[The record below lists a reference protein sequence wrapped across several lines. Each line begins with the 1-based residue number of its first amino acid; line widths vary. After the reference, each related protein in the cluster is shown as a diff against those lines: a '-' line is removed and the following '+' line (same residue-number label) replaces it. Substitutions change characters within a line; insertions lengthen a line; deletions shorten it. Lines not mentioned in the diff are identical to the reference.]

1 MKDYLYSTFIR
12 IVLSIVSRVQ
22 REVNLM
28 EKPTIHPLIPIAVG
42 VIAVAL
48 SAIFVKLANADA
60 GVIAFYRMLFS
71 VLIMA
76 PIFFWKYTSE
86 IKQLTKRDWTFS
98 LVAGIFLAFHFILWF
113 ESLNYTSV
121 ASSTVLVTLQP
132 IFAFAGTYFFFKERL
147 SLKTIVSGVIALGGS
162 ILISWGDFRISGSA
176 LYGDVLALIA
186 CALVTAYLLFGQD
199 VRQRLSL
206 VTYTFVVYGISTIT
220 LFFYV
225 LIKGESFG
233 PYPADDWLWFI
244 LLAIV
249 PNLLGHT
256 LFNWSLKYV
265 STNVISIAI
274 LFEPVGAAIL
284 AFYIFDEY
292 LITTQIIG
300 GIIVIAGIVLFVVD
314 FKKIFKLFS
323 KKPLDL

>member
-1 MKDYLYSTFIR
+1 
-12 IVLSIVSRVQ
+12 
-22 REVNLM
+22 M
-28 EKPTIHPLIPIAVG
+28 EKSTIHPYIPIAIG
-42 VIAVAL
+42 VIAVSM

-60 GVIAFYRMLFS
+60 GVIAFYRMFFS

-76 PIFFWKYTSE
+76 PVFFWKYTAE
-86 IKQLTKRDWTFS
+86 IKRLTKRDWVFS
-98 LVAGIFLAFHFILWF
+98 GIAGIFLALHFILWF

-132 IFAFAGTYFFFKERL
+132 LFAFIGTYFFFKERL
-147 SLKTIVSGVIALGGS
+147 SIKTISSGVIAIGGS
-162 ILISWGDFRISGSA
+162 ILISWGDFKISGTA
-176 LYGDVLALIA
+176 LYGDMLALIA

-199 VRQRLSL
+199 VRKRLSL
-206 VTYTFVVYGISTIT
+206 VTYTFVVYGISTFT

-225 LIKGESFG
+225 LLKGESFG
-233 PYPADDWLWFI
+233 PYPANDWVWFI

-274 LFEPVGAAIL
+274 LFEPIGAAIL
-284 AFYIFDEY
+284 AFYVFNEH
-292 LITTQIIG
+292 LISSQVIG
-300 GIIVIAGIVLFVVD
+300 GFIVISGILLFVMDIKRLNKV
-314 FKKIFKLFS
+314 FR

>member
-1 MKDYLYSTFIR
+1 
-12 IVLSIVSRVQ
+12 
-22 REVNLM
+22 M
-28 EKPTIHPLIPIAVG
+28 EKRTIHPYLPIAIG
-42 VIAVAL
+42 VIAVSM

-76 PIFFWKYTSE
+76 PIFFWKYTTE
-86 IKQLTKRDWTFS
+86 LKLLTKRDWAFS
-98 LVAGIFLAFHFILWF
+98 IIAGIFLAFHFILWF

-132 IFAFAGTYFFFKERL
+132 LFAFAGTYFFFKEHL
-147 SLKTIVSGVIALGGS
+147 SFKTILSALIAIGGCV
-162 ILISWGDFRISGSA
+162 LISWGDFQISGSA
-176 LYGDVLALIA
+176 LYGDMLALIA

-199 VRQRLSL
+199 VRKRLSL
-206 VTYTFVVYGISTIT
+206 VTYTFVVYGVSTIT
-220 LFFYV
+220 LFFYIV
-225 LIKGESFG
+225 GKGESFG
-233 PYPADDWLWFI
+233 PYPPSDWFWFL
-244 LLAIV
+244 LLAII

-274 LFEPVGAAIL
+274 LFEPIGAAIL
-284 AFYIFDEY
+284 AYYVFNEY
-292 LITTQIIG
+292 LTSSQVIG
-300 GIIVIAGIVLFVVD
+300 GFIVIVGILLFVMD
-314 FKKIFKLFS
+314 FKRLNKLFR